1 MLEFKYIV
9 ERGLFGEKRKLNR
22 IKTQDPNFAN
32 FICFVVTEV
41 CSCMLRVHDNHL
53 LNVSRE
59 AN

>member
-1 MLEFKYIV
+1 MLECKYIV

-22 IKTQDPNFAN
+22 IKTQDPNFLN

-41 CSCMLRVHDNHL
+41 YSQMIRVHDNHL
-53 LNVSRE
+53 LNVSRK